1 MKITKRQLKRIIA
14 EEYALVNGTKR
25 RRTSSKRVSAKSK
38 QLREAKRADL
48 LREAK
53 AKILVEEMMQEGWFS
68 DLLGG
73 LKAVGGK
80 AGEEAMKGYE
90 KVAKTTTD
98 AWKSTKAAYEAGVK
112 ENQDKEKAAAEKKAL
127 DFSEAD
133 AKSKY
138 QEYMQGLVKI
148 FLDGG
153 YEDEEA
159 QSKAGM
165 LALAWGDASA
175 PG

>member
-1 MKITKRQLKRIIA
+1 MKITKGQLKRIIA
-14 EEYALVNGTKR
+14 EEYTAIYGKKKLISKPKRLTK
-25 RRTSSKRVSAKSK
+25 SKRI
-38 QLREAKRADL
+38 REAKRRNL

-53 AKILVEEMMQEGWFS
+53 AEILVEEMMQEGWFS

-73 LKAVGGK
+73 LKSIGGK

-90 KVAKTTTD
+90 KVAKSTTD
-98 AWKSTKAAYEAGVK
+98 AWKATKSAYEAGVK
-112 ENQDKEKAAAEKKAL
+112 ENQEKEKAEAEKKAL
-127 DFSEAD
+127 QFAEAD
-133 AKSKY
+133 AASKY
-138 QEYMQGLVKI
+138 KEYMQSLVKI

-175 PG
+175 PAV

>member
-14 EEYALVNGTKR
+14 EEYALVHGTKR
-25 RRTSSKRVSAKSK
+25 RRTSRRSTRNAR
-38 QLREAKRADL
+38 QLREAKRAEL

-53 AKILVEEMMQEGWFS
+53 AKILVEEMMQEGWFT
-68 DLLGG
+68 DLIGG
-73 LKAVGGK
+73 LTAVGGEAGK
-80 AGEEAMKGYE
+80 AAKAGYE
-90 KVAKTTTD
+90 KVAKATTD
-98 AWKSTKAAYEAGVK
+98 AWKATKQSFEDGVK
-112 ENQDKEKAAAEKKAL
+112 ANQEKEKQAAEKKAL
-127 DFSEAD
+127 EFAEAD

-159 QSKAGM
+159 QAKAGM